1 VCRAQAALNIGIA
14 VLGSSWISL
23 WNNTNATPAGTATP
37 EASSSVLAGS
47 TRGEAGF
54 SDACRLV
61 KNRSTSY
68 APEERLL
75 NPQVLLVVE
84 ISLVISS
91 LFSTNNIGLLNLDL
105 LALPL
110 ANYSQSTDA
119 PLPVLK

>member
-14 VLGSSWISL
+14 VLDSSWMSF
-23 WNNTNATPAGTATP
+23 WNNTNATPAGTAAP

-54 SDACRLV
+54 SDAC
-61 KNRSTSY
+61 Y
-68 APEERLL
+68 APEECLL
-75 NPQVLLVVE
+75 NRQVLLVVG

>member
-1 VCRAQAALNIGIA
+1 VCAAQAALNIEIA

-23 WNNTNATPAGTATP
+23 WNNANATPAGTATP

-68 APEERLL
+68 APEECLL
-75 NPQVLLVVE
+75 NRQVQLVVG
-84 ISLVISS
+84 ISRPLILSS
-91 LFSTNNIGLLNLDL
+91 VNGDPHEDLDL
-105 LALPL
+105 LAG
-110 ANYSQSTDA
+110 YC
-119 PLPVLK
+119 